1 MNKTNKDE
9 KLTMLNFT
17 FKNQTEVLFGKGQLS
32 EVASRLPHNAKVLFL
47 YGGGSIKKNGIY
59 DKTLEALGD
68 AEVVEFHG
76 VEPNPEF
83 STLMKAV
90 EVARENK
97 VNFILAVG
105 GGSVIDGAKFVAAA
119 VNFAGDPWDILIKEA
134 PFENPLPIGAVLT
147 LPATGSES
155 NGNSVVN
162 RKETSQKRAFSSESV
177 QPVFA
182 VLDPEFTYSLPMRQV
197 SNGVVDAFVH
207 VIEQYLT
214 YAVNAPLQDRF
225 AEGILQTL
233 IEEGPKSLATPTDY
247 DVRANVMWSATMA
260 LNGLIGKG
268 VPQDWG
274 THMIGHELT
283 ALHGLDHAVTLAIVL
298 PSLMYVQRDS
308 KKEKILQLGERVFNI
323 SEQNEEKAIDLT
335 IKAVQDFFETMQ
347 VKTRLSDYDID
358 KTAIDGLVDNLE
370 RNGLTALG
378 EHGDIDLVKAR
389 EILTLAA

>member
-1 MNKTNKDE
+1 
-9 KLTMLNFT
+9 MLNFT
-17 FKNQTEVLFGKGQLS
+17 FKNQTEILFGKGQLS
-32 EVASRLPHNAKVLFL
+32 EVSSRLPNQAKVLFL

-59 DKTLEALGD
+59 DKVNTALEG
-68 AEVVEFHG
+68 AEVIEFQG

-83 STLMKAV
+83 ETLMKAV
-90 EVARENK
+90 HVARENN

-119 VNFAGDPWDILIKEA
+119 VNFEGDPWDILVKGA
-134 PFENPLPIGAVLT
+134 DFKNPLPIGAVLT

-162 RKETSQKRAFSSESV
+162 RKETSQKRAFSSETV

-182 VLDPEFTYSLPMRQV
+182 VLDPEFTYSLPPRQV

-214 YAVNAPLQDRF
+214 YPVNAPLQDRF

-233 IEEGPKSLATPTDY
+233 IQEGPKALATPEDY

-268 VPQDWG
+268 VPQD
-274 THMIGHELT
+274 
-283 ALHGLDHAVTLAIVL
+283 
-298 PSLMYVQRDS
+298 
-308 KKEKILQLGERVFNI
+308 
-323 SEQNEEKAIDLT
+323 EKAIDLT

-347 VKTRLSDYDID
+347 VKTRLSDYDIE
-358 KTAIDGLVDNLE
+358 KSAIDGLIKNLE

-378 EHGDIDLVKAR
+378 EHGDIDLAKAR

>member
-1 MNKTNKDE
+1 
-9 KLTMLNFT
+9 MLNFT
-17 FKNQTEVLFGKGQLS
+17 FKNHTEILFGKGQLS
-32 EVASRLPHNAKVLFL
+32 KVSSRLPENAKVLFL

-59 DKTLEALGD
+59 DQVINALQG
-68 AEVVEFHG
+68 VEFVEFQG

-83 STLMKAV
+83 TTLMKAV
-90 EVARENK
+90 QLVRDNK

-105 GGSVIDGAKFVAAA
+105 GGSVVDGAKFVAAA
-119 VNFAGDPWDILIKEA
+119 ANFEGDPWDILIKGA
-134 PFENPLPIGAVLT
+134 PFSDPLPVGAVLT

-155 NGNSVVN
+155 NGNAVVN
-162 RKETSQKRAFSSESV
+162 RKETSQKRSFSSETV

-182 VLDPEFTYSLPMRQV
+182 VLDPEFTYSLPARQV

-214 YAVNAPLQDRF
+214 YSVNAPLQDRF

-233 IEEGPKSLATPTDY
+233 IEEGPKALATPHDY

-298 PSLMYVQRDS
+298 PSLMYVQR
-308 KKEKILQLGERVFNI
+308 KQKQEKILQLGQRVFNI
-323 SEQNEEKAIDLT
+323 KEEDDDKAIDLT
-335 IKAVQDFFETMQ
+335 IKAVQDFFESMQ
-347 VKTRLSDYDID
+347 VKTRLSDYNID
-358 KTAIDGLVDNLE
+358 KSSIDGLINNLE

-378 EHGDIDLVKAR
+378 EHGDIDLTKAR